1 MKAEVIQEMNKQS
14 LLLHTE
20 NESSFVEEHEKNG
33 KEYLNT
39 VSDKIHIEQ
48 NELDILKEEV
58 LLSSKKKPS
67 VSPHEVKP
75 KGYYF
80 NPFKFKGTG

>member
-1 MKAEVIQEMNKQS
+1 M
-14 LLLHTE
+14 
-20 NESSFVEEHEKNG
+20 
-33 KEYLNT
+33 
-39 VSDKIHIEQ
+39 
-48 NELDILKEEV
+48 KEEV

-80 NPFKFKGTG
+80 NPFKFKGTGYDKPSPFASVTIKEG